1 MKWHPFTTAL
11 LFTVSAS
18 VGFLFTGH
26 STARAAAPL
35 KVLIVDGQ
43 NNHDWK
49 STTPVMKR
57 ILEESGVFAVDVA
70 TSPAASADMRGFNP
84 DFSAYNVVLTNY
96 NGDAWSQKTQDA
108 LVNYM
113 RSGGGMVVVHAADN
127 SFPEWGEFNKMIALG
142 GWGNRDEKWG
152 PYIRWRDG
160 KIVRDATPGRGGSHG
175 KQHEYTIV
183 TRDPKHPIMKGLP
196 AQWLHAKDELYD
208 RLRGPAENLT
218 VLATAYSDTSTGGTG
233 ENEPMLMTIRY
244 GKGRVFHTAMGHDA
258 SSISCVGFITTFLR
272 GTEWAATGKVNR
284 TAAIPKD
291 FPSKNAVS
299 VRK

>member
-1 MKWHPFTTAL
+1 MKWFPYITAL
-11 LFTVSAS
+11 LVIASAS
-18 VGFLFTGH
+18 LIFSV
-26 STARAAAPL
+26 TAPAASSAVTPI

-49 STTPVMKR
+49 STTPALKR
-57 ILEESGVFAVDVA
+57 ILEESGVFSADVA
-70 TSPAASADMRGFNP
+70 TSPAQGADMSGFSP
-84 DFSAYNVVLTNY
+84 DFAAYSVVLMNY
-96 NGDAWSQKTQDA
+96 NGDSWPLKTQGA
-108 LVNYM
+108 LIDYM
-113 RSGGGMVVVHAADN
+113 KKGGGMVVVHAADN
-127 SFPEWGEFNKMIALG
+127 SFPEWTEFNRMTGLG

-175 KQHEYTIV
+175 SQHEYLIV
-183 TRDPKHPIMKGLP
+183 ARDGNHPIMKGLP

-233 ENEPMLMTIRY
+233 ENEPMLMTIKY
-244 GKGRVFHTAMGHDA
+244 GKGRVFHTAIGHDA
-258 SSISCVGFITTFLR
+258 SSISCVGFITTLLR
-272 GTEWAATGKVNR
+272 GAEWTATGKVKR

-291 FPSKNAVS
+291 FPLKDRVS